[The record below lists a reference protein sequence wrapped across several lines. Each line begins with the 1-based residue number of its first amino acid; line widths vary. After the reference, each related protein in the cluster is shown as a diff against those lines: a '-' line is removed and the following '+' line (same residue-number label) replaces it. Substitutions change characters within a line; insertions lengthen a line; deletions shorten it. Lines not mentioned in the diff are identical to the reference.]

1 MPIEV
6 NTTLSAI
13 AAALAANTALSAWA
27 TTNYGRVPKIYINID
42 DRNPPG
48 EAEAPYILLYPAA
61 ARYGR
66 GAREKTIELQ
76 LVACVFDDDFKTYTD
91 TDIIEYTGV
100 QNCVELLDL
109 AVTAI
114 ATVNTGNALL
124 QDISAEFDTITAF
137 PFFMA
142 WAPITYVEPLCM
154 GADRLAL

>member
-6 NTTLSAI
+6 NTTLLAL
-13 AAALAANTALSAWA
+13 AAGLAANTALSAWA

-42 DRNPPG
+42 ERNPPG
-48 EAEAPYILLYPAA
+48 ETECPYVLLFPTA

-66 GAREKTIELQ
+66 GVREKTIELQ
-76 LVACVFDDDFKTYTD
+76 MVTCLFDATFRTYTD
-91 TDIIEYTGV
+91 TDIIEYKGV

-109 AVTAI
+109 AVNAI
-114 ATVNTGNALL
+114 AAIATGNALL
-124 QDISAEFDTITAF
+124 QDVAAEFDTIEAF

-142 WAPITYVEPLCM
+142 LAPITYVEPLCL